1 MKGSRL
7 VALLALSLLAL
18 ALAGC
23 GGDGGTVETTASED
37 AFDRAFIDA
46 MVPHH
51 EAAIEMVEAARAA
64 GLSQPELV
72 EIADAIVAAQQE
84 EIEQMKGYR
93 EWWYGSAE
101 IDPEGAAALGLSDEE
116 MGMHHD
122 ASALEHADDVDAT
135 FAAMMADHHEGAITM
150 ARLALDRAEHRELKD
165 LAERI
170 IDAQERE
177 IAVMEEHAG
186 MQHS

>member
-1 MKGSRL
+1 MSFAIRPS
-7 VALLALSLLAL
+7 AFLALPLLVL

-23 GGDGGTVETTASED
+23 GGDGGTAETAPGD
-37 AFDRAFIDA
+37 VPFDQAFIDA

-72 EIADAIVAAQQE
+72 ELADAIVETQRE

-93 EWWYGSAE
+93 EWWYGSRE
-101 IDPEGAAALGLSDEE
+101 LDPEGAEALGLSEEE

-122 ASALEHADDVDAT
+122 SSALEHADDVDAE
-135 FAAMMADHHEGAITM
+135 FAAMMVDHHEGAITM
-150 ARLALDRAEHRELKD
+150 ARLALDRAEHRELEE

-170 IDAQERE
+170 IEAQEAE
-177 IAVMEEHAG
+177 IEVMQEHAG
-186 MQHS
+186 MQH